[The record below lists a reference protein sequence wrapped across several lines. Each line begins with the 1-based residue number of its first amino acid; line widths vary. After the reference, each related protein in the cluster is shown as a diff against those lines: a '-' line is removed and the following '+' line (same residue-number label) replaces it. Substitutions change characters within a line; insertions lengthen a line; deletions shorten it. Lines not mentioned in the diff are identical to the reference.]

1 MSELTPTPEEL
12 IEEVTFTVDEAQV
25 VPMPIDPTLSHEG
38 EAADAA
44 AVGNAIAGVFVGAT
58 VNGKNIVNKA
68 VTVYSADIKMSDA
81 EGAQS
86 IAEAFES
93 IQDKDASEIMY
104 DTENLVTVKDALD
117 GIAEDLES
125 EISTE
130 EIDAILDEVFGGE

>member
-12 IEEVTFTVDEAQV
+12 VEEVTFTVDEAQI

-44 AVGNAIAGVFVGAT
+44 AVGTAIAGVFGGAT
-58 VNGKNIVNKA
+58 VNGKGFVNKA
-68 VTVYSADIKMSDA
+68 VTVYGADIKMSAA

-86 IAEAFES
+86 IVEAFES